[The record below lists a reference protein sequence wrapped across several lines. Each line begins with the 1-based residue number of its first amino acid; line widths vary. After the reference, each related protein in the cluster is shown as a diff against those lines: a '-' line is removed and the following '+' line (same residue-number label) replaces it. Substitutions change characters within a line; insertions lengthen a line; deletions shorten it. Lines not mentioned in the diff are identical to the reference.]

1 MEVRLIS
8 VKAIEPN
15 KGQVD
20 GLPQNPRFI
29 RDERYEAL
37 KKSIQDYPEG
47 LSLRELIVYPYGKKY
62 VVVGG
67 NMRLRAC
74 KELGYETMPCKVL
87 DTDTPPDE
95 LRRIAIMDNVSFG
108 QNDWDI
114 LGNEYD
120 EQELADFGM
129 ELDWLTNAV
138 PEPPDPSPDPF
149 PHDPEPEPAAS
160 PKNDAIVVQIT
171 FDTEDDRDRF
181 VQAYG
186 DVISGDYN
194 AHLSKY

>member
-29 RDERYEAL
+29 RDERYDAL

-47 LSLRELIVYPYGKKY
+47 LSLRELIVYPHGKKY

-120 EQELADFGM
+120 EAELADFGM

-138 PEPPDPSPDPF
+138 PEPPAPSSDPA
-149 PHDPEPEPAAS
+149 PEPTSAPAR
-160 PKNDAIVVQIT
+160 NDAIVVQIT

-186 DVISGDYN
+186 DVISNDYH